1 MKLWKYILG
10 AIAFIGGIFAVSA
23 STQKK
28 KEYDKKV
35 KNNQDQ
41 IKAVKVK
48 TRKAE
53 KAKSETKKQITES
66 KKKTTA
72 TKKQVKDTT
81 TAKKTVKN
89 FENKYRKKRPGRPK
103 KKA

>member
-1 MKLWKYILG
+1 MKLWKWIIGLLAMLG
-10 AIAFIGGIFAVSA
+10 GAAALA

-35 KNNQDQ
+35 KENQDQ

-48 TRKAE
+48 TRKVE
-53 KAKSETKKQITES
+53 EAKVK
-66 KKKTTA
+66 

>member
-1 MKLWKYILG
+1 MKN
-10 AIAFIGGIFAVSA
+10 
-23 STQKK
+23 
-28 KEYDKKV
+28 E
-35 KNNQDQ
+35 
-41 IKAVKVK
+41 
-48 TRKAE
+48 
-53 KAKSETKKQITES
+53 KQITKS
-66 KKKTTA
+66 KKKATA

>member
-1 MKLWKYILG
+1 MKLWKWI
-10 AIAFIGGIFAVSA
+10 IGLFAVFGCAAAIA

-28 KEYDKKV
+28 KEHNKKV
-35 KNNQDQ
+35 KANQDQ

-48 TRKAE
+48 TRKVE
-53 KAKSETKKQITES
+53 EAKVETKKQITES
-66 KKKTTA
+66 KKKTAT